1 MRRVYMDA
9 NATTPLL
16 PEVMEAMRPYW
27 MEHFGNASSI
37 HLHGQQARTA
47 VDHARETLADFFHC
61 HGAEVVFN
69 SGGTEGD
76 NSAIFGLLR
85 PGDHFVTTS
94 IEHSAIL
101 EAAKRLTDKGI
112 DTTFVAPQPSG
123 LIDPEDIRRVLRPE
137 TRLISVMLANN
148 ETGVLQPV
156 EEIGKIARAVGAY
169 FHIDAV
175 QGAGKVELDV
185 RRFGCHLCSISAHK
199 MHGPKGI
206 GAMFIR
212 RGTPIEPL
220 LVGGSHERR
229 RRAGTENVPG
239 IVGLAKAAE
248 LAMHSLE
255 DGTINRLAALRDRLE
270 AGLLQIHGTGV
281 NGSSIPQ
288 MLGAPSLPRTCSC
301 GKGGIPRTSTGFLH
315 EHDAQSNDCHPEQAL
330 IGCHPERAHLSA
342 PEGQQ
347 ENSPGQ
353 AQRSLGKEASTD
365 LAPRRGAANSFV
377 HQELGAPGPDFRTWE
392 STNPVP
398 RVANTT
404 NIWFDQLEGEALVI
418 ALDLKGVCIS
428 GGSACHSG
436 ATEPSHVLMAMGLD
450 KTRARASLRFSL
462 LKTATEA
469 DVDYVLLVVPE
480 AVEHLRALSPVAA
493 GTLG

>member
-16 PEVMEAMRPYW
+16 PEVVEAMCPYW
-27 MEHFGNASSI
+27 TEHFGNASSI
-37 HLHGQQARTA
+37 HLHGQQAHAA
-47 VDHARETLADFFHC
+47 VDRARETMARFFNC
-61 HGAEVVFN
+61 HAAEVVFN

-76 NSAIFGLLR
+76 NTAIFGLMH
-85 PGDHFVTTS
+85 PGDHFITTS

-101 EAAKRLTDKGI
+101 EAAKRLVHRGVE
-112 DTTFVAPQPSG
+112 TTFVAPQTSG
-123 LIDPEDIRRVLRPE
+123 LIDPMDILRAIRPE

-148 ETGVLQPV
+148 ETGVRQPV
-156 EEIGKIARAVGAY
+156 EEIGKIAADTGVF

-175 QGAGKVELDV
+175 QGAGKVEFEV
-185 RRFGCHLCSISAHK
+185 RRFGCHLLSISAHK

-206 GAMFIR
+206 GAMFVR
-212 RGTPIEPL
+212 RGTPVESL

-229 RRAGTENVPG
+229 QRAGTENVPG

-255 DGTINRLAALRDRLE
+255 DGTIDRLAGLRSWLE
-270 AGLLQIHGTGV
+270 TELLRIPGTGL
-281 NGSSIPQ
+281 NG
-288 MLGAPSLPRTCSC
+288 AVE
-301 GKGGIPRTSTGFLH
+301 GGGY
-315 EHDAQSNDCHPEQAL
+315 
-330 IGCHPERAHLSA
+330 
-342 PEGQQ
+342 
-347 ENSPGQ
+347 
-353 AQRSLGKEASTD
+353 
-365 LAPRRGAANSFV
+365 
-377 HQELGAPGPDFRTWE
+377 
-392 STNPVP
+392 VP

-418 ALDLKGVCIS
+418 ALDLKGVSVS

-436 ATEPSHVLMAMGLD
+436 ATEPSHVLMAMGVD
-450 KTRARASLRFSL
+450 KNRARASLRFSL

-469 DVDYVLLVVPE
+469 DIDHVLRVVPE

>member
-1 MRRVYMDA
+1 MKRVYMDA

-37 HLHGQQARTA
+37 HLDGQQAHTA
-47 VDHARETLADFFHC
+47 VDHARSVMAEFFNC
-61 HGAEVVFN
+61 HDAEVVFN

-76 NSAIFGLLR
+76 NTAIFGLLH
-85 PGDHFVTTS
+85 PGDHFITTS

-101 EAAKRLTDKGI
+101 QAANRMAQHGVE
-112 DTTFVAPQPSG
+112 TTFVAPQPSG
-123 LIDPEDIRRVLRPE
+123 LIDPTDILRALRPE
-137 TRLISVMLANN
+137 TRLISMMLANN

-156 EEIGKIARAVGAY
+156 EEVGKIAADTGVF

-175 QGAGKVELDV
+175 QGAGKVKFDV

-206 GAMFIR
+206 GAMFVR
-212 RGTPIEPL
+212 RGTPIEAL

-229 RRAGTENVPG
+229 QRAGTENVPG

-255 DGTINRLAALRDRLE
+255 DGTISRLAGLRDRLE
-270 AGLLQIHGTGV
+270 AGVLELPGTGV
-281 NGSSIPQ
+281 NGAYIPQ
-288 MLGAPSLPRTCSC
+288 TP
-301 GKGGIPRTSTGFLH
+301 
-315 EHDAQSNDCHPEQAL
+315 
-330 IGCHPERAHLSA
+330 
-342 PEGQQ
+342 
-347 ENSPGQ
+347 
-353 AQRSLGKEASTD
+353 
-365 LAPRRGAANSFV
+365 
-377 HQELGAPGPDFRTWE
+377 GAPGSAFGTWD
-392 STNPVP
+392 STKPVP

-404 NIWFDQLEGEALVI
+404 NIWFDNLEGEALVI
-418 ALDLKGVCIS
+418 ALDLKGVAVS

-450 KTRARASLRFSL
+450 KTRARASLRLSL

-469 DVDYVLLVVPE
+469 DVDYVLKAVPE
-480 AVEHLRALSPVAA
+480 AVERLRAISPVAT

>member
-37 HLHGQQARTA
+37 HLHGQQAHTA
-47 VDHARETLADFFHC
+47 VDRARETLAEFFNC
-61 HGAEVVFN
+61 HTAEVVFN

-76 NSAIFGLLR
+76 NTAIFGLLH
-85 PGDHFVTTS
+85 PGDHFITTS
-94 IEHSAIL
+94 IEHSAVL
-101 EAAKRLTDKGI
+101 EAARRLAHRGVE
-112 DTTFVAPQPSG
+112 TTFVAPQPSG
-123 LIDPEDIRRVLRPE
+123 LIDPMDILRAIRPE

-156 EEIGKIARAVGAY
+156 EQIGKIAADTGVF

-175 QGAGKVELDV
+175 QGAGKVNFDV
-185 RRFGCHLCSISAHK
+185 RRIGCHLLSISAHK
-199 MHGPKGI
+199 MHGPKGV
-206 GAMFIR
+206 GAMFVR
-212 RGTPIEPL
+212 RGTPVEPL

-229 RRAGTENVPG
+229 QRAGTENVAG
-239 IVGLAKAAE
+239 IVGLGKAAE

-255 DGTINRLAALRDRLE
+255 DGTIERLAALRDRLE
-270 AGLLQIHGTGV
+270 AEILRIPGTGV
-281 NGSSIPQ
+281 NG
-288 MLGAPSLPRTCSC
+288 ADET
-301 GKGGIPRTSTGFLH
+301 GKPVAR
-315 EHDAQSNDCHPEQAL
+315 
-330 IGCHPERAHLSA
+330 
-342 PEGQQ
+342 
-347 ENSPGQ
+347 
-353 AQRSLGKEASTD
+353 
-365 LAPRRGAANSFV
+365 AANTS
-377 HQELGAPGPDFRTWE
+377 
-392 STNPVP
+392 
-398 RVANTT
+398 
-404 NIWFDQLEGEALVI
+404 NIWFNQLEGEALVI
-418 ALDLKGVCIS
+418 ALDLKGVAVS

-462 LKTATEA
+462 LKTATDA
-469 DVDYVLLVVPE
+469 DVDHALQVVLE

>member
-1 MRRVYMDA
+1 MDA

-37 HLHGQQARTA
+37 HLHGQHAHAAVDRART
-47 VDHARETLADFFHC
+47 TMADFLNC
-61 HGAEVVFN
+61 HAAEVVFN

-76 NSAIFGLLR
+76 NTALVGLLR
-85 PGDHFVTTS
+85 PGDHFVTTA

-101 EAAKRLTDKGI
+101 EAARRLAEKGVE
-112 DTTFVAPQPSG
+112 TTFVAPKPSG
-123 LIDPEDIRRVLRPE
+123 LIDPEEIRRAIRPE
-137 TRLISVMLANN
+137 TRLISMMLANN

-156 EEIGKIARAVGAY
+156 EEIGKIAREAGIFV
-169 FHIDAV
+169 HIDAV

-185 RRFGCHLCSISAHK
+185 RRFGCHLLTISGHK
-199 MHGPKGI
+199 MHGPKGV
-206 GAMFIR
+206 GAMFVR

-239 IVGLAKAAE
+239 IVGLARAAE
-248 LAMHSLE
+248 AAMHSLE
-255 DGTINRLAALRDRLE
+255 DGTIDRLGALRDRLE
-270 AGLLQIHGTGV
+270 AGLLEIEGTGV
-281 NGSSIPQ
+281 NG
-288 MLGAPSLPRTCSC
+288 GWDGDKR
-301 GKGGIPRTSTGFLH
+301 
-315 EHDAQSNDCHPEQAL
+315 
-330 IGCHPERAHLSA
+330 
-342 PEGQQ
+342 
-347 ENSPGQ
+347 
-353 AQRSLGKEASTD
+353 
-365 LAPRRGAANSFV
+365 
-377 HQELGAPGPDFRTWE
+377 
-392 STNPVP
+392 VP
-398 RVANTT
+398 RVANTS

-418 ALDLKGVCIS
+418 ALYLKGVCIS

-462 LKTATEA
+462 LKTATED
-469 DVDYVLLVVPE
+469 DVEYVLKVVPE
-480 AVEHLRALSPVAA
+480 AVGHLRALSPVAA

>member
-1 MRRVYMDA
+1 MRRTYMDA

-16 PEVMEAMRPYW
+16 PEVLEAMRPYW

-37 HLHGQQARTA
+37 HLHGQQAHRA
-47 VDHARETLADFFHC
+47 VDQARETMAEFFNC
-61 HGAEVVFN
+61 HAAEVIFN

-76 NSAIFGLLR
+76 NTAIFGLLH
-85 PGDHFVTTS
+85 PGDHFITTS

-101 EAAKRLTDKGI
+101 EAAKRLARDGVE
-112 DTTFVAPQPSG
+112 TTFVAPSPGG
-123 LIDPEDIRRVLRPE
+123 LIDPYDIRRAIRPE

-156 EEIGKIARAVGAY
+156 AEIGKIATETGVF

-175 QGAGKVELDV
+175 QGAGKVEFDV
-185 RRFGCHLCSISAHK
+185 RRFGCHLLSISAHK
-199 MHGPKGI
+199 MHGPKGV
-206 GAMFIR
+206 GAMFVR

-248 LAMHSLE
+248 LAMHSLQN
-255 DGTINRLAALRDRLE
+255 GTIDRLAALRDRLE
-270 AGLLQIHGTGV
+270 AGVLEIAGTGV
-281 NGSSIPQ
+281 NG
-288 MLGAPSLPRTCSC
+288 GWDGDKR
-301 GKGGIPRTSTGFLH
+301 
-315 EHDAQSNDCHPEQAL
+315 
-330 IGCHPERAHLSA
+330 
-342 PEGQQ
+342 
-347 ENSPGQ
+347 
-353 AQRSLGKEASTD
+353 
-365 LAPRRGAANSFV
+365 
-377 HQELGAPGPDFRTWE
+377 
-392 STNPVP
+392 VP

-418 ALDLKGVCIS
+418 ALDLKGVAVS

-469 DVDYVLLVVPE
+469 DVDHVLQVITG
-480 AVEHLRALSPVAA
+480 AVENLRELSPVAA
-493 GTLG
+493 GTAG